1 MVEINSVVVPRGFST
16 DNYTKA
22 LFLFDASLMIILHGH
37 VDTLCAVN
45 NATQI
50 HKDPH
55 AALVKTHISLYLKS
69 SSIYLGRNTFCALL
83 HSIYL
88 DATSLIKML
97 KRYSGGSPLTR
108 DENQH
113 LRTVV
118 KINLRTQDSIIIK
131 TTTMLQNR
139 SKYLPF
145 YVRSKN
151 KISQFSMG
159 ITYP

>member
-69 SSIYLGRNTFCALL
+69 SSIYLGRNTYFA
-83 HSIYL
+83 
-88 DATSLIKML
+88 
-97 KRYSGGSPLTR
+97 RYC
-108 DENQH
+108 
-113 LRTVV
+113 TVF
-118 KINLRTQDSIIIK
+118 T
-131 TTTMLQNR
+131 
-139 SKYLPF
+139 
-145 YVRSKN
+145 
-151 KISQFSMG
+151 
-159 ITYP
+159 